1 MCPGEVKYSERPQSS
16 NGSDD
21 GFGTMFSETEQRMI
35 LYQTFD
41 SVEEIKEAND
51 ALVQYVHD
59 KISETADNVKKN
71 RESIKSI
78 ESTIEI
84 QNKKIEHIE
93 STLSEILNIVKVK
106 Q

>member
-21 GFGTMFSETEQRMI
+21 GFGTMFSETERRMI

-41 SVEEIKEAND
+41 SVEEIKETND

-59 KISETADNVKKN
+59 KISDNVKKH